1 VCPLPV
7 RKEQRADWLRDQRA
21 TGSKTCRSKV
31 LVRGFIVR
39 IQPERHH
46 DFRYHALHGRSRT
59 FTDVGFIGGGR
70 LIAKGSPRELKQ
82 NLAGHLLELQVEP
95 AMTAM
100 FELRKLPGV
109 YGVDLR
115 SGNLRL
121 AASDPGALPDPA
133 RPAESAAPDP

>member
-1 VCPLPV
+1 LYEYSQSGTTIFVTTHYMD
-7 RKEQRADWLRDQRA
+7 EA
-21 TGSKTCRSKV
+21 
-31 LVRGFIVR
+31 
-39 IQPERHH
+39 ERC
-46 DFRYHALHGRSRT
+46 
-59 FTDVGFIGGGR
+59 TDVGFIGGGR

-115 SGNLRL
+115 SGNLRH